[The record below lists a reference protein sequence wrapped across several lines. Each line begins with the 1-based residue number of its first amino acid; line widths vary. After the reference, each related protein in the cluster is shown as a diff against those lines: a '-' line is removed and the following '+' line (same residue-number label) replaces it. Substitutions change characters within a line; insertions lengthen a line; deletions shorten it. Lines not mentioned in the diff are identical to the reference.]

1 MFTFLWPTRLFTVV
15 AATALLLTLPGSAR
29 SQEAAPP
36 QQLLGSRVTGLMS
49 FDFANTYITPRGLQV
64 EDQGVVGQPLLL
76 LFWKLHSSDHGA
88 LKEATLSTGV
98 WNSFHSQPAGVN
110 PSRWDEIDPILGLTL
125 KFQHGWVVDAG
136 TTAFYTPTDSY
147 KPSGHADFKLTYNDS
162 HTRGFSLNPYVDVW
176 FELKN
181 KATVVFNPV
190 TSSQGRYVTL
200 GATPTVDLRV
210 GGATLDVLTYVN
222 IVSAN
227 FYQRVTGADGGSGLA
242 VTSVAPKVNVPL
254 KFLGIAY
261 GAWTGYL
268 GVAYYHLS
276 NEGLLDGNQV
286 LVNSPER
293 KSNLTRIHGGLS
305 VFF

>member
-1 MFTFLWPTRLFTVV
+1 
-15 AATALLLTLPGSAR
+15 
-29 SQEAAPP
+29 
-36 QQLLGSRVTGLMS
+36 MS
-49 FDFANTYITPRGLQV
+49 TDFANTYITPRGLQV

-76 LFWKLHSSDHGA
+76 LFWKIHSSDKGP

-110 PSRWDEIDPILGLTL
+110 PSRWDEIDPIGGLTL
-125 KFQHGWVVDAG
+125 KFQHGWVFDAG

-162 HTRGFSLNPYVDVW
+162 FVHGFSVNPYVDVW

-181 KATVVFNPV
+181 KATVVFNPA
-190 TSSQGRYVTL
+190 TSTQGRYLTL
-200 GATPTVDLRV
+200 GATPSFDLHAD
-210 GGATLDVLTYVN
+210 GATLELPAYVN

-227 FYQRVTGADGGSGLA
+227 FYQRASGVDAGSGVA

-261 GAWTGYL
+261 GAWTGYV

-276 NEGLLDGNQV
+276 NEGLLDGNQL
-286 LVNSPER
+286 LVNSTER